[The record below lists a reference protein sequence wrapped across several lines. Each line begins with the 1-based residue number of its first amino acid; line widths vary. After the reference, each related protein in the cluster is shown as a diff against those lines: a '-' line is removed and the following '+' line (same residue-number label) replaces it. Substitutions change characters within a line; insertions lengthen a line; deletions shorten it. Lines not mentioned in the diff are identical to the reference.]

1 MSKIDLS
8 KYGISGTTEIV
19 YNPSYEQ
26 LYKDETCS
34 CLEGYEKGQAT
45 ELDTVNVMTGIY
57 TGRSPKDKYIVKDAT
72 SENTVW
78 WTSDE
83 YKNDNKPVTTE
94 TWNTLKEIA
103 VKELSNKKR
112 GLIFIL
118 MGMVCLF
125 GCLVL
130 LIFTESI
137 FSTVLLYFSLG
148 FNIIGLYILMWIKD
162 RRDKNDKK

>member
-1 MSKIDLS
+1 MNKI
-8 KYGISGTTEIV
+8 ISFWE
-19 YNPSYEQ
+19 
-26 LYKDETCS
+26 
-34 CLEGYEKGQAT
+34 
-45 ELDTVNVMTGIY
+45 
-57 TGRSPKDKYIVKDAT
+57 
-72 SENTVW
+72 
-78 WTSDE
+78 
-83 YKNDNKPVTTE
+83 
-94 TWNTLKEIA
+94 
-103 VKELSNKKR
+103 ELSNKKR

-118 MGMVCLF
+118 AGMICLF

>member
-1 MSKIDLS
+1 MNKI
-8 KYGISGTTEIV
+8 ISFWE
-19 YNPSYEQ
+19 
-26 LYKDETCS
+26 
-34 CLEGYEKGQAT
+34 
-45 ELDTVNVMTGIY
+45 
-57 TGRSPKDKYIVKDAT
+57 
-72 SENTVW
+72 
-78 WTSDE
+78 
-83 YKNDNKPVTTE
+83 
-94 TWNTLKEIA
+94 
-103 VKELSNKKR
+103 ELSNKKR

-162 RRDKNDKK
+162 RRDKDDEK